1 MTVASQVKQS
11 LATLKS
17 AKDTI
22 EIYAA
27 QSQSREAKLAFIE
40 AAKKTEE
47 IGNDIEERLQTL
59 EFQEPQYKGL

>member
-1 MTVASQVKQS
+1 MTVASQVKES

-17 AKDTI
+17 AKATL

-27 QSQSREAKLAFIE
+27 QSQSGEAKLAFME

-47 IGNDIEERLQTL
+47 ICNEIEERLQTL
-59 EFQEPQYKGL
+59 EFQEPQYKGI